1 MKREDQISQAAMDYC
16 RQYKDSKYTAENMA
30 LLAFSDGAQWAD
42 ENPTLNTLGQAL
54 ADAKK
59 RQEQAVIEAAQK
71 ARKVHPII
79 RNTLIMLAFIA
90 LFFAVLYLIPSFAY
104 LSFNFFTWDAAIRA
118 AIGLISLFG
127 GIISGFFVIIELD
140 DNFFT
145 GKGMRCPAG

>member
-1 MKREDQISQAAMDYC
+1 MIRQDQITQAASDYC
-16 RQYKDSKYTAENMA
+16 REYKDSKLTAENAA

-42 ENPTLNTLGQAL
+42 ENPKQPTLGQAL
-54 ADAKK
+54 ADAKR
-59 RQEQAVIEAAQK
+59 RQEQAEIESAQQ

-79 RNTLIMLAFIA
+79 RNTLIILAFIA
-90 LFFAVLYLIPSFAY
+90 LFFAILYLISSFAY
-104 LSFNFFTWDAAIRA
+104 LSFNFLTWDAAIRA

>member
-1 MKREDQISQAAMDYC
+1 MIRQDQISQAALDYC
-16 RQYKDSKYTAENMA
+16 SQYKKSKYSAENAAM
-30 LLAFSDGAQWAD
+30 LGFIDGANWAD
-42 ENPTLNTLGQAL
+42 YNPTLNTLGQTL

-59 RQEQAVIEAAQK
+59 RQEQAEIESAQQ

-79 RNTLIMLAFIA
+79 RNTLIILAFIA
-90 LFFAVLYLIPSFAY
+90 LFFAILYLIPAFAY
-104 LSFNFFTWDAAIRA
+104 LSFNFLTWDAAIRA

-140 DNFFT
+140 DTFK

>member
-1 MKREDQISQAAMDYC
+1 MIRQDQITQAALDYC

-79 RNTLIMLAFIA
+79 RNTLIILAFIA

>member
-1 MKREDQISQAAMDYC
+1 MKRQDQISEAALEYC
-16 RQYKDSKYTAENMA
+16 FPDKNSKCTNELAA
-30 LLAFSDGAQWAD
+30 FLAFCDGAQWAD
-42 ENPTLNTLGQAL
+42 ENPKQPTLAQVLDNA
-54 ADAKK
+54 K

>member
-1 MKREDQISQAAMDYC
+1 MIRQDQITQAALDYC
-16 RQYKDSKYTAENMA
+16 RQYKDSKYTAENAA

-79 RNTLIMLAFIA
+79 RNTLIILAFIA

-104 LSFNFFTWDAAIRA
+104 LSFNFLTWDAAIRA

>member
-1 MKREDQISQAAMDYC
+1 MKREDQITQAALDYC
-16 RQYKDSKYTAENMA
+16 RQYKGSKYTAENAA

-59 RQEQAVIEAAQK
+59 RQEQAQIEAAQQ

-79 RNTLIMLAFIA
+79 RNTLIILAFIA
-90 LFFAVLYLIPSFAY
+90 LFFAILYLIPSFAY
-104 LSFNFFTWDAAIRA
+104 LSFNFLTWDAAIRA

-127 GIISGFFVIIELD
+127 GIVSGFFVIIELD

>member
-1 MKREDQISQAAMDYC
+1 MIRQDQITQAALDYC
-16 RQYKDSKYTAENMA
+16 RQYETSKYSAENAAM
-30 LLAFSDGAQWAD
+30 LGFTDGAYWAD
-42 ENPTLNTLGQAL
+42 HNPTQNTLGQAL

-59 RQEQAVIEAAQK
+59 RQEQAEIEAAQK

-79 RNTLIMLAFIA
+79 RNTLIILAFIA

-104 LSFNFFTWDAAIRA
+104 LSFNFLTWDAAIRA

-127 GIISGFFVIIELD
+127 GIISGFFVIVELD
-140 DNFFT
+140 DTFT

>member
-1 MKREDQISQAAMDYC
+1 MIRQDQITQAALDYF
-16 RQYKDSKYTAENMA
+16 RQYEKSKYSAENAAM
-30 LLAFSDGAQWAD
+30 LGFTDGAYWAD
-42 ENPTLNTLGQAL
+42 HNPKQPTLAQVLDNA
-54 ADAKK
+54 K
-59 RQEQAVIEAAQK
+59 RQEQAVIEAAKK

-79 RNTLIMLAFIA
+79 RNTLIILAFIA
-90 LFFAVLYLIPSFAY
+90 LFFAILYLIPSFAY

-145 GKGMRCPAG
+145 GKGIRCPAG

>member
-1 MKREDQISQAAMDYC
+1 MIRQDQISQAALDYC
-16 RQYKDSKYTAENMA
+16 RQYKDSKYTAENAA

-42 ENPTLNTLGQAL
+42 ENPKQPTLAQVLDNA
-54 ADAKK
+54 K
-59 RQEQAVIEAAQK
+59 RQEQAVIEAAKK

-79 RNTLIMLAFIA
+79 RNTLIILAFIA

-104 LSFNFFTWDAAIRA
+104 LSFNFLTWDAAIRA

-127 GIISGFFVIIELD
+127 GIILGFFVIIELD

>member
-1 MKREDQISQAAMDYC
+1 MKREDQISQAALDYC
-16 RQYKDSKYTAENMA
+16 RQYKESKLTAENAA
-30 LLAFSDGAQWAD
+30 LITFSDGAQWAD
-42 ENPTLNTLGQAL
+42 ENP
-54 ADAKK
+54 K
-59 RQEQAVIEAAQK
+59 QK

-79 RNTLIMLAFIA
+79 RNTLIILAFIA

-118 AIGLISLFG
+118 AIGLISLFC

>member
-1 MKREDQISQAAMDYC
+1 MIRQDQITQAALDYC
-16 RQYKDSKYTAENMA
+16 RQYKDSKYTAENAA

-42 ENPTLNTLGQAL
+42 ENPKQPTLAQVLNNA
-54 ADAKK
+54 K
-59 RQEQAVIEAAQK
+59 RQEQAVIEAAKK

-79 RNTLIMLAFIA
+79 RNTLIILAFIA

-127 GIISGFFVIIELD
+127 GIISGFFIIIELD

>member
-1 MKREDQISQAAMDYC
+1 MKREDQISQAALDYC
-16 RQYKDSKYTAENMA
+16 RQYKDSKYTAENAA

-79 RNTLIMLAFIA
+79 RNTLIILAFIA
-90 LFFAVLYLIPSFAY
+90 LFFAILYLIPSFAY

>member
-1 MKREDQISQAAMDYC
+1 MDYC
-16 RQYKDSKYTAENMA
+16 RQYKDSKYTAENAA
-30 LLAFSDGAQWAD
+30 LLAFSDGANWAD

-79 RNTLIMLAFIA
+79 RNTLIILAFIA

-145 GKGMRCPAG
+145 GKGMRCQAG

>member
-1 MKREDQISQAAMDYC
+1 MKREDQIDQAATDYC
-16 RQYKDSKYTAENMA
+16 RKYKDSELTSEYTA

-42 ENPTLNTLGQAL
+42 KNPTLNTLGQAF

-59 RQEQAVIEAAQK
+59 RHKQAEIEQT
-71 ARKVHPII
+71 RKVHHII
-79 RNTLIMLAFIA
+79 RNTLIILAFIA
-90 LFFAVLYLIPSFAY
+90 LFFAILYLIPSFAY
-104 LSFNFFTWDAAIRA
+104 LSFNFLTWDAAIRA

>member
-16 RQYKDSKYTAENMA
+16 REYKTSKLTDENAA

-42 ENPTLNTLGQAL
+42 ENPKKPTLAQVLENS
-54 ADAKK
+54 K
-59 RQEQAVIEAAQK
+59 RQEQAVIEAAK
-71 ARKVHPII
+71 RARKVHPII
-79 RNTLIMLAFIA
+79 RNTLIILAFIA
-90 LFFAVLYLIPSFAY
+90 LFFAILYLIPSFAY

-127 GIISGFFVIIELD
+127 GIVSGFFVIIELD

>member
-1 MKREDQISQAAMDYC
+1 MKREDQITQAAMDYC
-16 RQYKDSKYTAENMA
+16 REYKTSKLTAENMA
-30 LLAFSDGAQWAD
+30 LLAFSDGARWAD
-42 ENPTLNTLGQAL
+42 ENPKQPTLAQVLDNA
-54 ADAKK
+54 K

-79 RNTLIMLAFIA
+79 RNTLIILAFIA

-104 LSFNFFTWDAAIRA
+104 LSFNFLTWDAAIRA